1 MVCPIEWRMV
11 GVMSTHDLSP
21 SPRQFYLDF
30 ETTGLSPATAQVMEL
45 ALRGAARLDRLVSD
59 APPASPEAFQVH
71 GISPWLCQ
79 CEGRPSRLVLAELLT
94 TLGSD
99 PVEIIAH
106 NARFE
111 RGFLEAWAEREDMRL
126 PDILWT
132 CTLEASRR
140 LMTRAPINHQLGSLA
155 TSLGWRAEG
164 LHRSAAD
171 TEITVRLH
179 QALEAWGQLKIALGP
194 DPGVVYLA
202 GPLRGDGSPEAISHN
217 QGSMKVLAR
226 WTQAVLPTATLVV
239 PHLNFEFVDES
250 GEQGLTVR
258 AQVLRSCEQLV
269 ARSNAIIL
277 FGPSTE
283 GMQRERL
290 VADGMGIPVFS
301 VPGWDGPTAEKH
313 QVQANEALPAW
324 MVKAMTPTLAGTP
337 AR

>member
-1 MVCPIEWRMV
+1 MVET
-11 GVMSTHDLSP
+11 MSTHHLPS
-21 SPRQFYLDF
+21 SPRRFYLDF
-30 ETTGLSPATAQVMEL
+30 ETTGLSPATAQVLEL

-59 APPASPEAFQVH
+59 APPASPEAFRVH

-79 CEGRPSRLVLAELLT
+79 SEGRPSRVVLAELLT
-94 TLGSD
+94 TLGPG
-99 PVEIIAH
+99 PVEIVAH
-106 NARFE
+106 NAPFE
-111 RGFLEAWAEREDMRL
+111 RGFLEAWAQREEMRL

-179 QALEAWGQLKIALGP
+179 QALEAWGQLKAALGP

-202 GPLRGDGSPEAISHN
+202 GPLRGDGSPEAIAHN
-217 QGSMKVLAR
+217 QGAMKVIAR
-226 WTQAVLPTATLVV
+226 WAQAVLPTATLVV

-250 GEQGLTVR
+250 GERGLTVR

-277 FGPSTE
+277 CGPPTE
-283 GMQRERL
+283 GMQRERI
-290 VADGMGIPVFS
+290 VADGMGIPAFS
-301 VPGWDGPTAEKH
+301 VPGWDGSTPEKH
-313 QVQANEALPAW
+313 PVQAEQTLPAW
-324 MVKAMTPTLAGTP
+324 MVKAMTPSLAGTP